1 MMDLKRAL
9 PLAVMLDDDGLQ
21 ELVVPINAVDL
32 APGVRAV
39 QLATV
44 WTAQQSAN

>member
-1 MMDLKRAL
+1 
-9 PLAVMLDDDGLQ
+9 MLDDDGAQ

-39 QLATV
+39 QIATV
-44 WTAQQSAN
+44 WTAAAVG